1 MFSRCLFLA
10 GLLCP
15 LFAFACDYTDRNGC
29 KDDIRQL
36 VTYRSQ
42 AIEYAFGDVF
52 GALPRQ
58 IEIKFVRSNDSE
70 FAKFAGRVAYD
81 ASQRVI
87 VIPTV
92 FLTSQ
97 MPMPMKWASSYWP
110 YYGNLRYQQLF
121 PLIAAIDNALWGAVL
136 QETAHAKNLT
146 WPHQECKSVDAAK
159 RLPCEMLISGVAS
172 LLTDRRDTIFN
183 TNVVDRIWPERF
195 SDFEQ
200 QSWRSERDYSD
211 VRRYG
216 GIMLLRPLFS
226 EFGVHNALTYIAQTP
241 FLVENDNMRA
251 SALLYQQ
258 RAREVLQNRAP
269 AAAPE
274 ETPPAR
280 EAMVVPV
287 SREPRFV
294 AFGHR
299 DGV

>member
-1 MFSRCLFLA
+1 
-10 GLLCP
+10 
-15 LFAFACDYTDRNGC
+15 
-29 KDDIRQL
+29 
-36 VTYRSQ
+36 
-42 AIEYAFGDVF
+42 
-52 GALPRQ
+52 
-58 IEIKFVRSNDSE
+58 
-70 FAKFAGRVAYD
+70 
-81 ASQRVI
+81 
-87 VIPTV
+87 
-92 FLTSQ
+92 
-97 MPMPMKWASSYWP
+97 
-110 YYGNLRYQQLF
+110 
-121 PLIAAIDNALWGAVL
+121 
-136 QETAHAKNLT
+136 
-146 WPHQECKSVDAAK
+146 
-159 RLPCEMLISGVAS
+159 MLISGVAS